1 MQELEQEDPTPQGDL
16 ALQITAL
23 PREANGFGD
32 IYGGWLVSQMDLA
45 GTAMAS
51 RLAAGRVATVA
62 IDRMMFAQDY
72 PWQFVP
78 GEVGALDA
86 MDCGAEGLKMFF
98 EDNARK
104 LFRI

>member
-1 MQELEQEDPTPQGDL
+1 MHTRI
-16 ALQITAL
+16 A
-23 PREANGFGD
+23 ANKRHPNVKPLKRRAWDYLCDNFHYTSSGV
-32 IYGGWLVSQMDLA
+32 GWAPPIRFIQDNVGM
-45 GTAMAS
+45 
-51 RLAAGRVATVA
+51 
-62 IDRMMFAQDY
+62 DRMMFAQDY

-104 LFRI
+104 LFAIG